1 MASSDHSAAGSIA
14 GFLGQSVAVTCNA
27 GYAGSAS
34 ATCGDNGAF
43 STVTCTAISCQNAFI
58 ANAFDGNLVGTA
70 GTQLFVDCLD
80 GYIGGGTATCSTS
93 GTWRTNSGSDVE
105 TGLACNELSC
115 GPLTIENSNVTDI
128 TGVTDDVVV
137 GTCNATGVTFN
148 ITCVGID
155 SVSSGWN
162 WTVNCDDGLSGV
174 SAAGPSLLVLAALF
188 VHNHLFG

>member
-80 GYIGGGTATCSTS
+80 GYIGGGTATCSTT
-93 GTWRTNSGSDVE
+93 GAWRTNSGVDAVA
-105 TGLACNELSC
+105 GLACSELSC
-115 GPLTIENSNVTDI
+115 GPLTIENTNVSGI
-128 TGVTDDVVV
+128 TGVTNDVVV
-137 GTCNATGVTFN
+137 GACNDTGSTF
-148 ITCVGID
+148 IISCLGVD
-155 SVSSGWN
+155 SVSS
-162 WTVNCDDGLSGV
+162 
-174 SAAGPSLLVLAALF
+174 
-188 VHNHLFG
+188 